1 MAARMALQQFADKGG
16 RVFASHWHA
25 YWFAEGAP
33 SFKSIAT
40 WGRNNALNRAGTI
53 DMSFPTGMALAQWLV
68 NVGGSP
74 TLGMVDIVQNAS
86 NRLIDMAA
94 GGNISQRWIYSAS
107 QTPQSVMF
115 LSATTP
121 IPGGTCG
128 RAVVSDLHL
137 TSGMNQGMMM
147 AGDQPTAPFPTSCVS
162 TDLAPREKVL
172 EFMLFDIASCVQAI
186 IP

>member
-1 MAARMALQQFADKGG
+1 
-16 RVFASHWHA
+16 
-25 YWFAEGAP
+25 
-33 SFKSIAT
+33 
-40 WGRNNALNRAGTI
+40 
-53 DMSFPTGMALAQWLV
+53 
-68 NVGGSP
+68 
-74 TLGMVDIVQNAS
+74 
-86 NRLIDMAA
+86 MAA
-94 GGNISQRWIYSAS
+94 GGNISQRWIYPN
-107 QTPQSVMF
+107 QNPPSVAF

-137 TSGMNQGMMM
+137 ITGGTGDMP
-147 AGDQPTAPFPTSCVS
+147 AGTFPTGSCVT